1 MCDRS
6 SRAND
11 GLPEASSI
19 RPVLTGLPERERQK
33 ERWLSTCWFT
43 ICVCLCIWVNLH
55 YIHSPPAYVCVC
67 VYIDKRVF
75 PLLMCVFRHLCT
87 CSSPWHTPDFLFFIF
102 FKQNNTSLQHTYT
115 SMRTHTLPP
124 KQAKTNEQ
132 AVKPLTVRALL
143 WWPQYTISNT
153 LKITQGKSLQPCPKA
168 SVPISVCDVWYACV
182 SVTLCTSKHQI
193 RWVSVTVLYYSW
205 FANRSP
211 QKTQADKY
219 KPNKQQRKARLFV
232 LIKGFIGEIW
242 CQFFP

>member
-1 MCDRS
+1 MEKEKRKTEKEWPSAFHCGWTHIWWPCVTGAAGLMMGFLRPAQLGQASPDSQRE
-6 SRAND
+6 RGRKRDDYRHA
-11 GLPEASSI
+11 GLPF
-19 RPVLTGLPERERQK
+19 V
-33 ERWLSTCWFT
+33 
-43 ICVCLCIWVNLH
+43 CVCVYESISTI
-55 YIHSPPAYVCVC
+55 YIPLLLTCVCVC

-87 CSSPWHTPDFLFFIF
+87 CSSPWHTPDFLFFLF

-182 SVTLCTSKHQI
+182 SVTLCTS
-193 RWVSVTVLYYSW
+193 T
-205 FANRSP
+205 RSP
-211 QKTQADKY
+211 RDQ
-219 KPNKQQRKARLFV
+219 
-232 LIKGFIGEIW
+232 
-242 CQFFP
+242 